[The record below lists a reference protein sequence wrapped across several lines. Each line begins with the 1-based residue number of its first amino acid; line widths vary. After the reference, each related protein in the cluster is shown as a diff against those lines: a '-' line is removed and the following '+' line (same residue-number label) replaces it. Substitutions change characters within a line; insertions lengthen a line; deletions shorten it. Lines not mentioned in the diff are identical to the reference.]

1 ARAPGAA
8 GGGVSAAPVSER
20 GGAPERA
27 TLEAAT
33 PAAPAFA
40 DGVDRA
46 PRAGRRAA
54 TLPRA
59 RERRVAARADG
70 PRRDPRQLPVVR
82 AGGGR
87 ASRARAPE
95 SDGARLAGAGDG
107 GRSSLAPARR
117 RRGARGGPGRGAA
130 GVGNVGAPGA
140 GRGGGAVPVR
150 GGIGGRESRGGVAT
164 AGSTVSITSPSL
176 DPGWW
181 VGDVV
186 LDADE
191 LRADDRRLLVWR
203 VAPPV
208 R

>member
-1 ARAPGAA
+1 MVLCLNECFFFFFKQKTAYEMVRSDWSSDVCSSDL
-8 GGGVSAAPVSER
+8 VSAAPVPER

-46 PRAGRRAA
+46 ARAGRRAA
-54 TLPRA
+54 TLPHA

-95 SDGARLAGAGDG
+95 SDGAWLAGAGDG
-107 GRSSLAPARR
+107 VRSPLAGARR
-117 RRGARGGPGRGAA
+117 RRGAC
-130 GVGNVGAPGA
+130 GNK
-140 GRGGGAVPVR
+140 R
-150 GGIGGRESRGGVAT
+150 GVA
-164 AGSTVSITSPSL
+164 
-176 DPGWW
+176 
-181 VGDVV
+181 GD
-186 LDADE
+186 
-191 LRADDRRLLVWR
+191 RG
-203 VAPPV
+203 
-208 R
+208 